1 MATAPETATTSA
13 RGTTSA
19 TPSTSATAST
29 SATGTTSARGTTSA
43 TPSTSATASTFAT
56 VTYDTADA
64 GAYEVLRDRLAAQS
78 ADLARRAGLLN
89 TRRVAEFG
97 SARLALA
104 STERLRTEQPGVP
117 CDLAAVGDT
126 LLLGSA
132 GRPGDMRTRTAAVAD
147 VFTLYDRDLNPLA
160 ESAVP
165 GLLDDPAFV
174 REFADLHRYYRQ
186 ARLLRLRAVGGRLL
200 AVFRTG
206 EKADDIRVLRWEL
219 TEDGRAAFLDA
230 RGERDDVFPPSHDF
244 EWTAA
249 SREDHVL
256 GRHPHVSVRGEF
268 HVSAVGGA
276 LTVKLEDDTETA
288 GGVYSE
294 PVDEPLQSLADADIA
309 HARVGALILLRVRPY
324 KEDTDRHLVFN
335 TLTKSVVR
343 LDGIGLA
350 CRRLPDDQ
358 GIVFPGGYCL
368 ATGVHK
374 TYELDAT
381 GLEFEREVRSPNGED
396 VLYAFHARGASRGL
410 LLSYNTIRKEVA
422 NPLPCRG
429 WALAE
434 DGTFTVLRADG
445 DEPAQVH
452 PVQRWHSP
460 YVSDTYA
467 AAAPTGSGP
476 LARVGNADLVR
487 GISACLSVA
496 GAVGEGIT
504 TAEGY
509 RALAASCVRAA
520 DAHHWL
526 GEADLGDLAGALAAV
541 RETAEQVLGEFE
553 TVRDLTRRAAEARD
567 AAAERIASVVRRLR
581 GEAPKEAAA
590 WVRGLTE
597 LRHAHGHLLTVKEL
611 RYADAP
617 GIDALAEEAEASL
630 ADLGRR
636 AVAFLAREDAF
647 DAQRAD
653 AEALVADA
661 EAIATVAE
669 AGPVAARLDELAD
682 GLRTVTDVV
691 AELDL
696 GDTTVRTAL
705 LERVAAVLG
714 GVNRARATLD
724 ARRRALLDRE
734 GRAEFTAETAL
745 LGQAV
750 TAALAAADTPERCD
764 DQLARLLARLEDL
777 ESRFAEFDGFLAEL
791 ADKRTEI
798 YDALAV
804 RKQAL
809 SDTRARR
816 AGQLAAAAARIM
828 ETITRRCATLADAD
842 AVSTYFASDPM
853 PAKVRRT
860 ADELRALGDSVRAEE
875 LDGRLKSARQEASR
889 ALRDRTDLYA
899 DDGRT
904 LRLGAHRFAV
914 NTQPLDL
921 TLVPDGDGLAFALT
935 GTDYRSPVT
944 DPDFAATRALWDR
957 TLPSESPGVYRAE
970 HLAAR
975 LLREHGASALAAADD
990 LPALVREAAQEA
1002 YDEGYERG
1010 VHDHD
1015 ATAVLTA
1022 LLPLYDRAGTLVHEP
1037 AARAAAQLFWA
1048 HGTTPQARET
1058 WTRRAL
1064 SLARARAAFGL
1075 SAAIGDLEEELAGA
1089 IDAWSGSTSGPRPG
1103 ESVAGSVGRAGAGL
1117 GPAGTAGVASADAA
1131 AAAGGVAASPPG
1143 ASGAAGTAGVPASAA
1158 GAGSLVGTADAAVG
1172 AAGPAAAGGARRAA
1186 GVLPAAGGRA
1196 RTAEGFAGAARTVG
1210 LPTGALG
1217 RPAGP
1222 SGSGA
1227 EGARAAAAYLFHELT
1242 AAPDGF
1248 VLGAGTRTLLEKFR
1262 RTVGSPAYDE
1272 DLAALDDLAARG
1284 QLAEAWILSYAAA
1297 TGADL
1302 TPGDLAEA
1310 VAAELCP
1317 DLPRYDGDA
1326 PPTATAEGLLGTH
1339 PRVTDGRLPLR
1350 LDEFLART
1358 ARFAAHDVPAFRA
1371 YQRRRTALVGAE
1383 RDRLR
1388 LDDHRPRVMSAFVR
1402 NRLVDEVYLP
1412 LVGDSLAKQL
1422 GATGDGKRTDTGGL
1436 LLLLSPPGYGK
1447 TTLVEYVA
1455 ERLGLMLVK
1464 VGGPALGHAVTS
1476 LDPAD
1481 APNATARQEIQ
1492 KINFALAAGN
1502 NTLLYLDDIQHTS
1515 PELLQKFIPLCDATR
1530 RVDGVWD
1537 GRPRTYDLRGKR
1549 FAVCMAG
1556 NPYTES
1562 GARFQV
1568 PDMLANRA
1576 DVWNLGDV
1584 LTGKEEA
1591 FALSFLENALT
1602 ANPVLAPLA
1611 ARDRTDLELLV
1622 RLATG
1627 DPTARA
1633 DRLGHAYPP
1642 AELER
1647 VLSVLRHLVAA
1658 RETVL
1663 AVNAAYIASAARSD
1677 DTRTE
1682 PAFRLQGSYRN
1693 MNKIAQR
1700 IRPVMN
1706 DAERAAVLDDHYRA
1720 EAQTLTQ
1727 GAEANLLKLAE
1738 LRGTLTTEQA
1748 ARWAEVRT
1756 AHVRARTLGGAEG
1769 DPLSRAVA
1777 ALGLLAD
1784 RVAAVESAI
1793 TRAADPRH
1801 LLANPHARH
1810 TADGGTER

>member
-1 MATAPETATTSA
+1 MATAPEKA
-13 RGTTSA
+13 
-19 TPSTSATAST
+19 
-29 SATGTTSARGTTSA
+29 ATGTHDTG
-43 TPSTSATASTFAT
+43 
-56 VTYDTADA
+56 DTADA
-64 GAYEVLRDRLAAQS
+64 GAYEVLRDRLAAQT

-89 TRRVAEFG
+89 ARRVEEFG
-97 SARLALA
+97 SARLELA
-104 STERLRTEQPGVP
+104 STERLRTEHPGVP
-117 CDLAAVGDT
+117 CDLAAVGDA
-126 LLLGSA
+126 LLLGST
-132 GRPGDMRTRTAAVAD
+132 GRPGHRTGTAAVAD
-147 VFTLYDRDLNPLA
+147 VFTLYDRDLNPLP

-186 ARLLRLRAVGGRLL
+186 ARLLRLRPVGGRLL

-206 EKADDIRVLRWEL
+206 EKAADIRVLRWEL

-249 SREDHVL
+249 TREDHVL

-343 LDGIGLA
+343 LDGIGAA

-374 TYELDAT
+374 TYELDAA

-396 VLYAFHARGASRGL
+396 VLYAFHARGESRGL

-452 PVQRWHSP
+452 PVQLWHSP
-460 YVSDTYA
+460 YVSDTHA
-467 AAAPTGSGP
+467 AAAPAGSGP

-496 GAVGEGIT
+496 GAVGDGIT

-520 DAHHWL
+520 DGHHWL

-541 RETAEQVLGEFE
+541 RETAEQVLAEFE

-567 AAAERIASVVRRLR
+567 EAAERIASVVRRLR

-597 LRHAHGHLLTVKEL
+597 LRHAHGHLLTVKEM

-617 GIDALAEEAEASL
+617 GIDALAGEAEASL
-630 ADLGRR
+630 AELGRR

-653 AEALVADA
+653 VEALVADA

-691 AELDL
+691 AELDV
-696 GDTTVRTAL
+696 GDATVRTAL

-798 YDALAV
+798 YDALAA

-816 AGQLAAAAARIM
+816 AEQLAASAARIM
-828 ETITRRCATLADAD
+828 ETIARRCATLADAD

-860 ADELRALGDSVRAEE
+860 AEELRALGDSVRAEE

-944 DPDFAATRALWDR
+944 DPDFAATRAHWDR

-975 LLREHGASALAAADD
+975 LLRQHGASALAAADD

-1015 ATAVLTA
+1015 ATLVLTA
-1022 LLPLYDRAGTLVHEP
+1022 LLPLYEKAGTLVHEP

-1048 HGTTPQARET
+1048 HGTTPRAREA
-1058 WTRRAL
+1058 WTRRAR
-1064 SLARARAAFGL
+1064 SLARARDTFGL
-1075 SAAIGDLEEELAGA
+1075 SAAIAALEEELAGA
-1089 IDAWSGSTSGPRPG
+1089 VGTWPGPG
-1103 ESVAGSVGRAGAGL
+1103 EMVAGAGPVPGGAAAGAPAEDGRAGVP
-1117 GPAGTAGVASADAA
+1117 PAAT
-1131 AAAGGVAASPPG
+1131 GGAVGSLPG
-1143 ASGAAGTAGVPASAA
+1143 ASGPPSGAGAPSGAAGSAAGTAGSGA
-1158 GAGSLVGTADAAVG
+1158 GAPGSGVG
-1172 AAGPAAAGGARRAA
+1172 AAVSGAAGDAGRAA
-1186 GVLPAAGGRA
+1186 GVPRAAGGTA
-1196 RTAEGFAGAARTVG
+1196 RSAEGFAGAAGAVG
-1210 LPTGALG
+1210 SATGTSG
-1217 RPAGP
+1217 PPAGAP
-1222 SGSGA
+1222 GSGA
-1227 EGARAAAAYLFHELT
+1227 EHARAAAAYLFHELT
-1242 AAPDGF
+1242 TEPEGF

-1262 RTVGSPAYDE
+1262 RTVGTPAYDE

-1284 QLAEAWILSYAAA
+1284 QLAEAWISSYAAA
-1297 TGADL
+1297 GGTGL

-1317 DLPRYDGDA
+1317 DLPRYDGDV

-1339 PRVTDGRLPLR
+1339 PRITGGRLPLR

-1358 ARFAAHDVPAFRA
+1358 ARFAAHDVPEFRA

-1383 RDRLR
+1383 RARLR

-1464 VGGPALGHAVTS
+1464 VGGPALGHGVTS

-1481 APNATARQEIQ
+1481 APNATARQEVE
-1492 KINFALAAGN
+1492 KINFALASAN

-1530 RVDGVWD
+1530 RVDGVWN
-1537 GRPRTYDLRGKR
+1537 GAPRTYDLRGKR

-1611 ARDRTDLELLV
+1611 GRDRADLELLV
-1622 RLATG
+1622 RLATD

-1633 DRLGHAYPP
+1633 DRLDHAYPP

-1647 VLSVLRHLVAA
+1647 ILSVLRHLVAA

-1677 DTRTE
+1677 ETRTE

-1700 IRPVMN
+1700 VRPVMN
-1706 DAERAAVLDDHYRA
+1706 DAERAAVLDDHYTA
-1720 EAQTLTQ
+1720 EAQTLTH

-1738 LRGTLTTEQA
+1738 LRGTLTPEQA
-1748 ARWAEVRT
+1748 DRWAEVRT
-1756 AHVRARTLGGAEG
+1756 AHVRARTLGGPDD
-1769 DPLSRAVA
+1769 DPLTRAVA

-1810 TADGGTER
+1810 AAGGTER

>member
-1 MATAPETATTSA
+1 MATAPEKA
-13 RGTTSA
+13 
-19 TPSTSATAST
+19 
-29 SATGTTSARGTTSA
+29 ATGTHDTG
-43 TPSTSATASTFAT
+43 
-56 VTYDTADA
+56 DTADA
-64 GAYEVLRDRLAAQS
+64 GAYEVLRDRLAAQT

-89 TRRVAEFG
+89 ARRVEEFG
-97 SARLALA
+97 SARLELA
-104 STERLRTEQPGVP
+104 STERLRTEHPGVP
-117 CDLAAVGDT
+117 CDLAAVGDA
-126 LLLGSA
+126 LLLGST
-132 GRPGDMRTRTAAVAD
+132 GRPGHRTGTAAVAD
-147 VFTLYDRDLNPLA
+147 VFTLYDRDLNPLP

-186 ARLLRLRAVGGRLL
+186 ARLLRLRPVGGRLL

-206 EKADDIRVLRWEL
+206 EKAADIRVLRWEL

-249 SREDHVL
+249 TREDHVL

-288 GGVYSE
+288 QGVYSE

-343 LDGIGLA
+343 LDGIGAA

-368 ATGVHK
+368 ATGVHR
-374 TYELDAT
+374 TYELDAA

-396 VLYAFHARGASRGL
+396 VLYAFHARGESRGL

-452 PVQRWHSP
+452 PVQLWHSP
-460 YVSDTYA
+460 YVSDTHA
-467 AAAPTGSGP
+467 AAAPAGSGP

-496 GAVGEGIT
+496 GAVGDGIT

-520 DAHHWL
+520 DGHHWL
-526 GEADLGDLAGALAAV
+526 GEADLGDLAGALAVV
-541 RETAEQVLGEFE
+541 RETAEQVLAEFE

-567 AAAERIASVVRRLR
+567 EAAERIASVVRRLR

-597 LRHAHGHLLTVKEL
+597 LRHAHGHLLTVKEM

-617 GIDALAEEAEASL
+617 GIDALAGEAEASL
-630 ADLGRR
+630 AELGRR

-653 AEALVADA
+653 VEALVADA

-691 AELDL
+691 AELDV
-696 GDTTVRTAL
+696 GDATVRTAL

-798 YDALAV
+798 YDALAA

-816 AGQLAAAAARIM
+816 AEQLAASAARIM
-828 ETITRRCATLADAD
+828 ETVTRRCATLADAD

-860 ADELRALGDSVRAEE
+860 AEELRALGDSVRAEE
-875 LDGRLKSARQEASR
+875 LDGRLKSARQEAAR

-944 DPDFAATRALWDR
+944 DPDFAATRAHWDR

-975 LLREHGASALAAADD
+975 LLRQHGASALAAADD

-1015 ATAVLTA
+1015 ATLVLTA
-1022 LLPLYDRAGTLVHEP
+1022 LLPLYEKAGTLVHEP

-1048 HGTTPQARET
+1048 HGTTPRAREA
-1058 WTRRAL
+1058 WTRRAR
-1064 SLARARAAFGL
+1064 SLARARDTFGL
-1075 SAAIGDLEEELAGA
+1075 SAAIAALEEELAGA
-1089 IDAWSGSTSGPRPG
+1089 VGTWPGPG
-1103 ESVAGSVGRAGAGL
+1103 EMVAGAGPVPGGAAGGAPAEDGRAGVP
-1117 GPAGTAGVASADAA
+1117 PAATGG
-1131 AAAGGVAASPPG
+1131 AAGSLPG
-1143 ASGAAGTAGVPASAA
+1143 ASGPPSGAGAPSGAAGSAAGTAGSGA
-1158 GAGSLVGTADAAVG
+1158 GAPGSGAGAPGSGVG
-1172 AAGPAAAGGARRAA
+1172 AAVSGAAGDAGRAA
-1186 GVLPAAGGRA
+1186 GVPRAAGGTA
-1196 RTAEGFAGAARTVG
+1196 RSADGFAGAAGAVG
-1210 LPTGALG
+1210 SATGTSG
-1217 RPAGP
+1217 PPAGAP
-1222 SGSGA
+1222 GSGA
-1227 EGARAAAAYLFHELT
+1227 EHARAAAAYLFHELT
-1242 AAPDGF
+1242 TEPEGF

-1262 RTVGSPAYDE
+1262 RTVGTPAYDE

-1284 QLAEAWILSYAAA
+1284 QLAEAWISSYAAA
-1297 TGADL
+1297 GGTGL

-1317 DLPRYDGDA
+1317 DLPRYDGDV

-1339 PRVTDGRLPLR
+1339 PRITGGRLPLR

-1358 ARFAAHDVPAFRA
+1358 ARFAAHDVPEFRA

-1383 RDRLR
+1383 RARLR

-1464 VGGPALGHAVTS
+1464 VGGPALGHGVTS

-1481 APNATARQEIQ
+1481 APNATARQEVE
-1492 KINFALAAGN
+1492 KINFALASAN

-1530 RVDGVWD
+1530 RVDGVWN
-1537 GRPRTYDLRGKR
+1537 GAPRTYDLRGKR

-1611 ARDRTDLELLV
+1611 GRDRADLELLV

-1633 DRLGHAYPP
+1633 DRLDHAYPP

-1647 VLSVLRHLVAA
+1647 ILSVLRHLVAA

-1677 DTRTE
+1677 ETRTE

-1700 IRPVMN
+1700 VRPVMN
-1706 DAERAAVLDDHYRA
+1706 DAERAAVLDDHYTA
-1720 EAQTLTQ
+1720 EAQTLTH

-1738 LRGTLTTEQA
+1738 LRGTLTPEQA
-1748 ARWAEVRT
+1748 DRWAEVRT
-1756 AHVRARTLGGAEG
+1756 AHVRARTLGGPDD
-1769 DPLSRAVA
+1769 DPLTRAVA

-1810 TADGGTER
+1810 AAGGTER

>member
-1 MATAPETATTSA
+1 MATAPETAA
-13 RGTTSA
+13 
-19 TPSTSATAST
+19 TSATAS
-29 SATGTTSARGTTSA
+29 A
-43 TPSTSATASTFAT
+43 SATATASAT
-56 VTYDTADA
+56 VAYDTADA
-64 GAYEVLRDRLAAQS
+64 GAYEVLRDRLAAQT
-78 ADLARRAGLLN
+78 ADLARRADLLN

-97 SARLALA
+97 SARLELA
-104 STERLRTEQPGVP
+104 STERLRTEHPGVP
-117 CDLAAVGDT
+117 RDLAVVGDA
-126 LLLGSA
+126 LLLGST
-132 GRPGDMRTRTAAVAD
+132 GRPGGGRSRTTAVAD
-147 VFTLYDRDLNPLA
+147 VFTLYDRDLNPLP

-186 ARLLRLRAVGGRLL
+186 ARLLRLRPVDGRLL

-230 RGERDDVFPPSHDF
+230 RGERDDVFPPAHDF

-249 SREDHVL
+249 TREDHVL

-288 GGVYSE
+288 EGVYSE

-309 HARVGALILLRVRPY
+309 HARVGALILLRIRPY

-460 YVSDTYA
+460 YVSDTHA
-467 AAAPTGSGP
+467 AAAPAGSGP

-526 GEADLGDLAGALAAV
+526 GEPDLGDLAGALAAV
-541 RETAEQVLGEFE
+541 RETAEQVLAEFE
-553 TVRDLTRRAAEARD
+553 TVRELTRRAAEARD
-567 AAAERIASVVRRLR
+567 EAAERIAAVVRRLR

-597 LRHAHGHLLTVKEL
+597 LRHAHGHLLTVKEM

-617 GIDALAEEAEASL
+617 GIDALAAEAEASL
-630 ADLGRR
+630 AGLGRR
-636 AVAFLAREDAF
+636 AVTFLAREDAF

-653 AEALVADA
+653 VEALVADA
-661 EAIATVAE
+661 AAVATVAE

-682 GLRTVTDVV
+682 GLRTVTDLV

-696 GDTTVRTAL
+696 GDATVRTAL
-705 LERVAAVLG
+705 LERVSGVLG

-798 YDALAV
+798 YDALAA
-804 RKQAL
+804 RKQSLA
-809 SDTRARR
+809 DTRARR
-816 AGQLAAAAARIM
+816 AGQLAASAARIL

-860 ADELRALGDSVRAEE
+860 AEELRALGDSVRAEE
-875 LDGRLKSARQEASR
+875 LDGRLKSARQEADR

-914 NTQPLDL
+914 NAQPLDL

-944 DPDFAATRALWDR
+944 DPDFAAARALWER

-975 LLREHGASALAAADD
+975 LLREHGARALADADD
-990 LPALVREAAQEA
+990 LPALVREAAREA

-1015 ATAVLTA
+1015 ATVVLTA
-1022 LLPLYDRAGTLVHEP
+1022 LLPLYDGAGTLVHEP

-1048 HGTTPQARET
+1048 HGSTPQARES
-1058 WTRRAL
+1058 WTRRARSL
-1064 SLARARAAFGL
+1064 SRARDTFGL
-1075 SAAIGDLEEELAGA
+1075 SAAVGALEQELA
-1089 IDAWSGSTSGPRPG
+1089 
-1103 ESVAGSVGRAGAGL
+1103 E
-1117 GPAGTAGVASADAA
+1117 
-1131 AAAGGVAASPPG
+1131 
-1143 ASGAAGTAGVPASAA
+1143 
-1158 GAGSLVGTADAAVG
+1158 AVG
-1172 AAGPAAAGGARRAA
+1172 AWPGTASVPGETAAGDAGGA
-1186 GVLPAAGGRA
+1186 
-1196 RTAEGFAGAARTVG
+1196 
-1210 LPTGALG
+1210 
-1217 RPAGP
+1217 
-1222 SGSGA
+1222 
-1227 EGARAAAAYLFHELT
+1227 YLFDELT
-1242 AAPDGF
+1242 TGPDGF
-1248 VLGAGTRTLLEKFR
+1248 VLGAGTRTLLDKFR

-1272 DLAALDDLAARG
+1272 DLAALGDLAARG
-1284 QLAEAWILSYAAA
+1284 QLAEAWISSYAAA
-1297 TGADL
+1297 TGTDL
-1302 TPGDLAEA
+1302 SPGDLAEA

-1317 DLPRYDGDA
+1317 ELPRYDGDA

-1339 PRVTDGRLPLR
+1339 PRITDGRLPLR

-1371 YQRRRTALVGAE
+1371 HQRRRTALVGAE

-1388 LDDHRPRVMSAFVR
+1388 LDEHRPRVMSAFVR

-1464 VGGPALGHAVTS
+1464 VSGPALGHAVTS

-1481 APNATARQEIQ
+1481 APNATARQEVE

-1502 NTLLYLDDIQHTS
+1502 NTLLHLDDIQHTS

-1584 LTGKEEA
+1584 LTGKEDA

-1611 ARDRTDLELLV
+1611 ARDRADLELMV

-1633 DRLGHAYPP
+1633 DRLAHPCPP

-1663 AVNAAYIASAARSD
+1663 AVNAAYIASAAQSD

-1706 DAERAAVLDDHYRA
+1706 DAERDAVLDDHYTA

-1727 GAEANLLKLAE
+1727 EAEANLLKLAE
-1738 LRGTLTTEQA
+1738 LRGTLTPEQA
-1748 ARWAEVRT
+1748 ARWAEVRA
-1756 AHVRARTLGGAEG
+1756 AHVRARTLGGPDG
-1769 DPLSRAVA
+1769 DPLTRAVA

-1810 TADGGTER
+1810 AGGGTER

>member
-1 MATAPETATTSA
+1 MATAPEKA
-13 RGTTSA
+13 
-19 TPSTSATAST
+19 
-29 SATGTTSARGTTSA
+29 ATGTHDTG
-43 TPSTSATASTFAT
+43 
-56 VTYDTADA
+56 DTADA
-64 GAYEVLRDRLAAQS
+64 GAYEVLRDRLAAQT

-89 TRRVAEFG
+89 ARRVEEFG
-97 SARLALA
+97 SARLELA
-104 STERLRTEQPGVP
+104 STERLRTEHPGVP
-117 CDLAAVGDT
+117 CDLAAVGDA
-126 LLLGSA
+126 LLLGST
-132 GRPGDMRTRTAAVAD
+132 GRPGHRTGTAAVAD
-147 VFTLYDRDLNPLA
+147 VFTLYDRDLNPLP

-186 ARLLRLRAVGGRLL
+186 ARLLRLRPVGGRLL

-206 EKADDIRVLRWEL
+206 EKAADIRVLRWEL

-249 SREDHVL
+249 TREDHVL

-343 LDGIGLA
+343 LDGIGAA

-374 TYELDAT
+374 TYELDAA

-396 VLYAFHARGASRGL
+396 VLYAFHARGESRGL

-452 PVQRWHSP
+452 PVQLWHSP
-460 YVSDTYA
+460 YVSDTHA
-467 AAAPTGSGP
+467 AAAPAGSGP

-496 GAVGEGIT
+496 GAVGDGIT

-520 DAHHWL
+520 DGHHWL

-541 RETAEQVLGEFE
+541 RETAEQVLAEFE

-567 AAAERIASVVRRLR
+567 EAAERIASVVRRLR

-597 LRHAHGHLLTVKEL
+597 LRHAHGHLLTVKEM

-617 GIDALAEEAEASL
+617 GIDALAGEAEASL
-630 ADLGRR
+630 AELGRR

-653 AEALVADA
+653 VEALVADA

-691 AELDL
+691 AELDV
-696 GDTTVRTAL
+696 GDATVRTAL

-798 YDALAV
+798 YDALAA

-816 AGQLAAAAARIM
+816 AEQLAASAARIM
-828 ETITRRCATLADAD
+828 ETIARRCATLADAD

-860 ADELRALGDSVRAEE
+860 AEELRALGDSVRAEE

-944 DPDFAATRALWDR
+944 DPDFAATRAHWDR

-975 LLREHGASALAAADD
+975 LLRQHGASALAAADD

-1015 ATAVLTA
+1015 ATLVLTA
-1022 LLPLYDRAGTLVHEP
+1022 LLPLYEKAGTLVHEP

-1048 HGTTPQARET
+1048 HGTTPRAREA
-1058 WTRRAL
+1058 WTRRAR
-1064 SLARARAAFGL
+1064 SLARARDTFGL
-1075 SAAIGDLEEELAGA
+1075 SAAIAALEEELAGA
-1089 IDAWSGSTSGPRPG
+1089 VGTWPGPG
-1103 ESVAGSVGRAGAGL
+1103 EMVAGAGPVPGGAAAGAPAEDGRAG
-1117 GPAGTAGVASADAA
+1117 V
-1131 AAAGGVAASPPG
+1131 PP
-1143 ASGAAGTAGVPASAA
+1143 
-1158 GAGSLVGTADAAVG
+1158 
-1172 AAGPAAAGGARRAA
+1172 
-1186 GVLPAAGGRA
+1186 
-1196 RTAEGFAGAARTVG
+1196 
-1210 LPTGALG
+1210 
-1217 RPAGP
+1217 
-1222 SGSGA
+1222 
-1227 EGARAAAAYLFHELT
+1227 
-1242 AAPDGF
+1242 
-1248 VLGAGTRTLLEKFR
+1248 
-1262 RTVGSPAYDE
+1262 
-1272 DLAALDDLAARG
+1272 
-1284 QLAEAWILSYAAA
+1284 AA
-1297 TGADL
+1297 TGGAVGSL
-1302 TPGDLAEA
+1302 PGEI
-1310 VAAELCP
+1310 
-1317 DLPRYDGDA
+1317 
-1326 PPTATAEGLLGTH
+1326 
-1339 PRVTDGRLPLR
+1339 GR
-1350 LDEFLART
+1350 
-1358 ARFAAHDVPAFRA
+1358 
-1371 YQRRRTALVGAE
+1371 
-1383 RDRLR
+1383 
-1388 LDDHRPRVMSAFVR
+1388 
-1402 NRLVDEVYLP
+1402 
-1412 LVGDSLAKQL
+1412 
-1422 GATGDGKRTDTGGL
+1422 
-1436 LLLLSPPGYGK
+1436 
-1447 TTLVEYVA
+1447 
-1455 ERLGLMLVK
+1455 
-1464 VGGPALGHAVTS
+1464 
-1476 LDPAD
+1476 
-1481 APNATARQEIQ
+1481 
-1492 KINFALAAGN
+1492 
-1502 NTLLYLDDIQHTS
+1502 
-1515 PELLQKFIPLCDATR
+1515 
-1530 RVDGVWD
+1530 
-1537 GRPRTYDLRGKR
+1537 
-1549 FAVCMAG
+1549 
-1556 NPYTES
+1556 
-1562 GARFQV
+1562 
-1568 PDMLANRA
+1568 
-1576 DVWNLGDV
+1576 
-1584 LTGKEEA
+1584 
-1591 FALSFLENALT
+1591 
-1602 ANPVLAPLA
+1602 
-1611 ARDRTDLELLV
+1611 
-1622 RLATG
+1622 
-1627 DPTARA
+1627 
-1633 DRLGHAYPP
+1633 
-1642 AELER
+1642 
-1647 VLSVLRHLVAA
+1647 
-1658 RETVL
+1658 
-1663 AVNAAYIASAARSD
+1663 
-1677 DTRTE
+1677 
-1682 PAFRLQGSYRN
+1682 
-1693 MNKIAQR
+1693 
-1700 IRPVMN
+1700 
-1706 DAERAAVLDDHYRA
+1706 
-1720 EAQTLTQ
+1720 
-1727 GAEANLLKLAE
+1727 
-1738 LRGTLTTEQA
+1738 
-1748 ARWAEVRT
+1748 
-1756 AHVRARTLGGAEG
+1756 AHV
-1769 DPLSRAVA
+1769 
-1777 ALGLLAD
+1777 
-1784 RVAAVESAI
+1784 
-1793 TRAADPRH
+1793 
-1801 LLANPHARH
+1801 
-1810 TADGGTER
+1810 